1 MIENHVMPKSKELES
16 QRGRLQAGHLRS
28 IGFAENVG
36 IAPSLAS
43 AAERLSSRQ
52 RRATNWQL

>member
-1 MIENHVMPKSKELES
+1 MPKPKELES
-16 QRGRLQAGHLRS
+16 ERGRLQAGHLRS

-36 IAPSLAS
+36 IDPPLVS
-43 AAERLSSRQ
+43 AAERLSSHQ